1 MREKARN
8 ETAVK
13 PLKTNN
19 HAKCCFGDHNDFNDL
34 RPALRNVS
42 FRQAKDSFRFCGFWA
57 AQGAKRNARAWV
69 SPFDRAGGS
78 CGRKKIRNSQP
89 PRPEAPRSGL
99 EGRFRS
105 REGGGEL
112 DHPSRRE
119 AALRSLRREAG

>member
-19 HAKCCFGDHNDFNDL
+19 HAKCCFGAHNDFNDL

-57 AQGAKRNARAWV
+57 AQGAKRNARLGLAH
-69 SPFDRAGGS
+69 S
-78 CGRKKIRNSQP
+78 IQP
-89 PRPEAPRSGL
+89 A
-99 EGRFRS
+99 
-105 REGGGEL
+105 
-112 DHPSRRE
+112 E
-119 AALRSLRREAG
+119 AASWTILRHAKLRFAP